1 MKNLVTIFK
10 ALSDPNRVRIIKM
23 LELRKLCLCEI
34 SSILKLANST
44 VSKHLS
50 ILKNAGLITDDKD
63 GKWVNFELVSSPES
77 VYVQDMLSL
86 LKKYS
91 NNDNMVKNDLKS
103 VNKVDRKVICGGD

>member
-1 MKNLVTIFK
+1 MINLVMIFK

-23 LELRKLCLCEI
+23 LESRKLCLCEV

-50 ILKNAGLITDDKD
+50 ILKNAGLIIDDKD

-77 VYVQDMLSL
+77 VYVQDL
-86 LKKYS
+86 LGLMKKYS
-91 NNDNMVKNDLKS
+91 NNDALVKNDLKL